1 MLRGEI
7 EKESYSK
14 KMINK
19 KNKKNSNQ
27 DNKNQV
33 CYENKLK

>member
-19 KNKKNSNQ
+19 KNKINSNQ
-27 DNKNQV
+27 DNKN
-33 CYENKLK
+33 